1 MSTSSYQRVC
11 SLANTI
17 TALRESISLNP
28 KEDSPCWCRP
38 IVPDAS
44 AKIPTV
50 FENYVTDCRVDG
62 KSVQLALWDTAGQ
75 EDYERLRPLAYA
87 KAHVILIS
95 FSVDTPDSL
104 DNVKHK
110 VPNIPYFSPPQLP
123 SFNPCCHSNCTLL
136 SNRPMFQWVEEASR
150 LCAGVPIILVGLKKD
165 LREDPVAIEEMRK
178 KSLRF
183 VTSHDGEVAAREI
196 GAKRYLECSSLSGEG
211 VDDVFEA
218 ATRAALLKFEQGKG
232 TGCCVVL

>member
-1 MSTSSYQRVC
+1 MATDENDKQ
-11 SLANTI
+11 
-17 TALRESISLNP
+17 
-28 KEDSPCWCRP
+28 
-38 IVPDAS
+38 
-44 AKIPTV
+44 IPTV

-75 EDYERLRPLAYA
+75 EDYERLRPLAYS
-87 KAHVILIS
+87 KAHVILIG
-95 FSVDTPDSL
+95 FSIDTPDSL

-110 VPNIPYFSPPQLP
+110 WI
-123 SFNPCCHSNCTLL
+123 
-136 SNRPMFQWVEEASR
+136 EEATR

-183 VTSHDGEVAAREI
+183 VSPHDGEVAAREV
-196 GAKRYLECSSLSGEG
+196 GARRYLECSSLSGEG

-218 ATRAALLKFEQGKG
+218 ATRAALLTFEKG
-232 TGCCVVL
+232 EGSGCCVVL